1 MILIKAKNFIK
12 HRSASA
18 LVLTMFIMAGMLLV
32 ALNGAYVVSLGLQAS
47 GVQAQSTKAYYAA
60 ESGSEFLLWE
70 LRKNGYVYTSPSET
84 ALFDVT
90 LGSGATYSVYYSSFW
105 PLVFQSIGEYQN
117 ARRSVEIRIGS

>member
-1 MILIKAKNFIK
+1 MILIKAKNFSK

-18 LVLTMFIMAGMLLV
+18 LILTMFIMAGMLLV
-32 ALNGAYVVSLGLQAS
+32 ALNGAYVVSLGLRAS

-60 ESGSEFLLWE
+60 ESGSEFLLWQ
-70 LRKNGYVYTSPSET
+70 LRKNAYVYTSPSET
-84 ALFDVT
+84 ALFNVT
-90 LGSGATYSVYYSSFW
+90 LDAGATYSVYYSSFP